1 MDFRVLE
8 MASRV
13 LGEGA
18 ICDHCMGRIFAR
30 LSTGLSND
38 VRGAAVKLVLSME
51 GDRLRQDSD
60 GVGLLEELSVSS
72 VHARS
77 VLGMDRDKDGR
88 CWVCGDL
95 FETVGV
101 WVERVIETLSSVE
114 CDSFL
119 VGTRVTGLL
128 SENEEILWAES
139 GTRFAEPIKSELNRE
154 VGKRVE
160 ARTGKRVDFEHPD
173 VLLLLDLGEDVVRRE
188 IRPLFISG
196 RYRKLVRGIPQT
208 RWPCRECGGQGC
220 ERCGFTGKLYPE
232 SVDELIARPVLDAF
246 GGEDTV
252 FHGAGR
258 EDIDALMLGS
268 GRPFVIEVKNA
279 KKRSADI
286 SRLAESVNEFA
297 REKVEVLGLQYTD
310 GSEVER
316 IKGVRA
322 DKVYKLSVSFD
333 GKVSEERLKS
343 SLGLITGEIHQQTP
357 NRVLHRRAD
366 RVRMRR
372 VFSIEVEGFD
382 SDRAVLVVRCE
393 GGLYVKEL
401 VSGDAGRTSPSL
413 SEVLG
418 TGAEVVELDVIDVK
432 L

>member
-1 MDFRVLE
+1 MASRVLE

-13 LGEGA
+13 LGEGV

-51 GDRLRQDSD
+51 GDRLRQDSES
-60 GVGLLEELSVSS
+60 VGLLEELSASS
-72 VHARS
+72 VHARI
-77 VLGMDRDKDGR
+77 VLGVDGGEGN
-88 CWVCGDL
+88 CWVCGGL
-95 FETVGV
+95 FDSVGV
-101 WVERVIETLSSVE
+101 WVERAIEVISSIE

-154 VGKRVE
+154 VGKLVE
-160 ARTGKRVDFEHPD
+160 ECTGKRVDFERPD
-173 VLLLLDLGEDVVRRE
+173 VLLLLDLGEDVVRLE
-188 IRPLFISG
+188 IRPLFIFG

-220 ERCGFTGKLYPE
+220 EQCGFTGKLYSE
-232 SVDELIARPVLDAF
+232 SVDELIAIPVLDAF
-246 GGEDTV
+246 GGDDTV

-268 GRPFVIEVKNA
+268 GRPFIVEVKSV
-279 KKRSADI
+279 KKRSVDLYSLEERI
-286 SRLAESVNEFA
+286 NEFA
-297 REKVEVLGLQYTD
+297 REKVEVLGLRYTD
-310 GSEVER
+310 SSEVGR
-316 IKGVRA
+316 IKSVRA
-322 DKVYKLSVSFD
+322 DKIYRLSVLFD
-333 GKVSEERLKS
+333 TQVSEERLKS
-343 SLGLITGEIHQQTP
+343 SLGLLRGEIRQQTP

-366 RVRMRR
+366 RERKRR
-372 VFSIEVEGFD
+372 VFLIEVECFEG
-382 SDRAVLVVRCE
+382 DRAVLVIKCE

-401 VSGDAGRTSPSL
+401 VSGDAGRTNPSL
-413 SEVLG
+413 GEALG
-418 TGAEVVELDVIDVK
+418 AGAKVVELDVIDVK